1 MQEKNRD
8 FSLFKM
14 RILQYLDKKGI
25 TKYECYKNTGIT
37 NGILSQKN
45 GLSEENTMK
54 FLAYYTDISTDW
66 FFTGKGEMLISQ
78 RYSDKPLFSS
88 AGEENVRYGKIKG
101 NRRIVSSCREAL
113 PEDPEGEVLLQS
125 IKKMADAAD
134 RNSASISKMVET
146 ADNMTKI
153 LEKLI
158 ACLIEKDPAI
168 IEAFDL
174 LKQIKG
180 KKPDK

>member
-37 NGILSQKN
+37 NGVLSQKN

-78 RYSDKPLFSS
+78 RYSDKPLSSS
-88 AGEENVRYGKIKG
+88 AGEGNVQYGKIKG
-101 NRRIVSSCREAL
+101 DKGIVSSCREVL
-113 PEDPEGEVLLQS
+113 TEDSEKQVLLQS

-168 IEAFDL
+168 TKTFDS
-174 LKQIKG
+174 LKQTRE
-180 KKPDK
+180 KKSDK